1 VWSRADTRFA
11 ESFAPDGL
19 VWAQSERTQYANLG
33 GETLIRLDPG
43 TGEIV
48 GEPIAVDEAA
58 KAFAV
63 DETVKRVQR
72 AIEIHARKGFH
83 VEHFE
88 VKGKQP
94 GRSGGKHKDDEE

>member
-1 VWSRADTRFA
+1 MRGP
-11 ESFAPDGL
+11 EAP
-19 VWAQSERTQYANLG
+19 
-33 GETLIRLDPG
+33 
-43 TGEIV
+43 
-48 GEPIAVDEAA
+48 
-58 KAFAV
+58 AV

-94 GRSGGKHKDDEE
+94 GRSSGGRHKDDEE